1 MSLAW
6 QNRRLRWLYL
16 RRQSG
21 CGSNWAHG
29 EDRYEVRDD
38 DNDGDDEASVE
49 RGHSV
54 VINAAIAACNVLQD
68 NCNESLPS
76 RRELMDYVQWLL
88 AAVYAR
94 GGN

>member
-6 QNRRLRWLYL
+6 QNRRLQWLYL
-16 RRQSG
+16 RRRSG

-29 EDRYEVRDD
+29 EYRYEVDNDD
-38 DNDGDDEASVE
+38 DDDDEASVD
-49 RGHSV
+49 RGRSV